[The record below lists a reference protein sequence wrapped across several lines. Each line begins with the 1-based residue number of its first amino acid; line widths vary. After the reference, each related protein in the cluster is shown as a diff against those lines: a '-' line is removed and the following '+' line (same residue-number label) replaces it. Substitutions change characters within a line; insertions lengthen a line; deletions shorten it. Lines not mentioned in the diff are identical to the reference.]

1 MVRSLLP
8 LQGAWIGCLVEELT
22 SGYLMQPSEGKKILE
37 FLITQHKLQA
47 ANSILL
53 KAFDVKAAR

>member
-8 LQGAWIGCLVEELT
+8 LQGAWIGCLVEKLT
-22 SGYLMQPSEGKKILE
+22 SGCLVQPSGGEKILE

-47 ANSILL
+47 ATSVPL
-53 KAFDVKAAR
+53 KAFD